1 MARTIKSRS
10 SSSRSKKKSWVRNAG
25 SSVGNA
31 FKITAKEVLPSTYNT
46 AQGISEINKEIRN
59 TSRKFK
65 NVQTQEQR
73 EMGKNKLAKAARDTF
88 NRAKEQLNSGVFSNI
103 VSDELYDSFENDI
116 MGDFDLN
123 DDFALDD
130 EFSDSTNNSKNAEV
144 YMNASAGVA
153 KSIVLSSS
161 AQVKGMEHLANSINR
176 TNAKLSSANADAI
189 INSVLYGTNLLNSS
203 LMTLNHKVDR
213 INDNIEKLLEFHNS
227 NTVQAYE
234 TMGDFFS
241 SANDMMSGIGDMLE
255 NMTKYKYSKD
265 KPSSKNFDTSSG
277 FNVKEYLGYVKN
289 NFGNS
294 LIGTMAQLMLPGQG
308 MGGGDGIKKIKNDPV
323 GFIAEKFIGMA
334 MPKSLKKFDEKIG
347 KYADEI
353 LKRIGSYSPKGLGFG
368 GQMIWSLLGISD
380 IFGNDRN
387 KLKGLSLSGYTKD
400 ALPWNGYAQRAIVE
414 VIPEYLSSMD
424 NNIANISKILSK
436 SNLNVDPNG
445 FNRVSYS
452 KGNKRYYDYETG
464 MFKTK
469 DRIEKDFNDELK
481 YSLNNMAESIT
492 DAINGVGDK
501 KQRKKVSSRVN
512 EITNDRIF
520 DNIDDKQARIE
531 FAKAISY
538 LKKENYNLYK
548 QAIMD
553 YDSYIS
559 ESIAGL
565 NEKLFD
571 IGSSDTSIFRNI
583 NNQYGKTAW
592 NDRRNNIKFKRTDEH
607 GRRKFDINHF
617 EYAFMDSSLVDERV
631 LKYMR
636 EMGLTDDIIEDIVS
650 EPGFYKEIEK
660 VVDKATSINEQKTE
674 CEKIIK
680 KYYQEWIVKNTHL
693 GEKIVGKFSPKRAEA
708 MRKKR
713 MNKYARS
720 KFVDPVDDRLF
731 RTVYGINKDLEDDF
745 DYKHYRPVRSVDDFD
760 FDDLDYNTYSVGTK
774 RSVKFSGNKAALRN
788 KLRNRRVRHSN
799 DTDDIR
805 AQVEK
810 MDITGNPKDILG
822 RDQRK
827 VAQDTALRNNLVNRL
842 QDAPTPNTPE
852 EALMQNANANTIA
865 ISNLSASFT
874 NFTSS
879 LFGENGLLS
888 KFWDSEPSKKLR
900 EKIKKYFFDEKDG
913 IFKDQ
918 VKKAKDGKKS
928 FWKKTKEE
936 LGKGYDKIQRGTMT
950 YLFGEDWQNNET
962 YLKYLSWTDRH
973 RKDKRNKVYQM
984 ENDPRKVQMAEGVTK
999 ESLKRKL
1006 RKPGDR
1012 KSTVNITSNLT
1023 DDVED
1028 KKYTNT
1034 TETKLLEGP
1043 KRNYKRFTGKKL
1055 IGAKKRFTVG
1065 VDNSADMIESAKDQF
1080 ALTIYSGAEK
1090 IEDAAEDVAEDI
1102 KGTNDST
1109 KKKKVTQNIF
1119 EKFKES
1125 AKKIAPKAAAAAI
1138 AGGIFGLLATRQNL
1152 GLTGLAFLPHTVLG
1166 GAIAAAGL
1174 SILSHTEAFQSVM
1187 FGKMDDN
1194 GERHGGIFTK
1204 KMQASFKKALP
1215 FAIGGATLGVIKSI
1229 ILPSTV
1235 SQFGAGGV
1243 LTSALLP
1250 SGVIGGALLGAA
1262 LGILKNNESF
1272 QSMLFGEKGADGKR
1286 SGTWLSNHWNK
1297 SKERLSK
1304 LFPMIGKG
1312 IKGFAIGALTATT
1325 MSHMGFIPAALSAG
1339 GPIGMG
1345 IAGMVIGMSSASKKF
1360 NEYLFGTEQVDE
1372 NGNVIGRKTNGLLRR
1387 MANVM
1392 KVTIIDNI
1400 IGPAKE
1406 HVMGTLNTI
1415 RKNITIPFRK
1425 AFGPIVDS
1433 VKEVKDNIVDNIKAV
1448 IEKIGAGAKT
1458 IIESA
1463 LHRIFGPVASIT
1475 KFITKAITK
1484 TASLGIY
1491 GAVAPVSIG
1500 LRGLE
1505 LLTRGKRKD
1514 AMGDYRKEYRRNIAT
1529 MLMGK
1534 WRTEREAGNSR
1545 TGLGKA
1551 VDIFQAIRGKGDIA
1565 RAAKEGWADQ
1575 MSDLGR
1581 NAFGWMTADN
1591 DLDDINAKAKAA
1603 KKENKMWKKVNK
1615 IRENITIKDLGGREV
1630 DLTDE
1635 QVKRYRE
1642 MFRKAGMKDDKYLN
1656 RLQTSDD
1663 IMDLL
1668 YRRGEWSKAVK
1679 NGTLEEQIM
1688 RDGVKVQESP
1698 EEKAARERTMRYQ
1711 SAVEDYLQ
1719 SIRDFFAGKALNSHL
1734 KINDFTSE
1742 ADRTEYADRILKKLK
1757 RHGIDTSGM
1766 GIEDIGN
1773 LSADILDDDL
1783 FNEYRESGYFAT
1795 GNFRDFVKQRKR
1807 KDENEKKRFKYNSK
1821 KNQFE
1826 ADKNKYEAMR
1836 EEYLRKYGDIR
1847 RKATRMN
1854 VGFNDDAMYSRV
1866 GISKDKFLDKLIKA
1880 AYAGDVDLSGFTF
1893 GGRTSEDASNASV
1906 IENLKRVKK
1915 SGKVDKG
1922 LGSEGINGL
1931 ADFVESKIK
1940 DNDDVKSSYLQ
1951 KIIDLFRETNEL
1963 AGLNHKLQEEQIN
1976 LAKENENL
1984 QKEANKINQDIADAA
1999 AVDVE
2004 INTDGDITGDDV
2016 RKKRKST
2023 SKGNPLKR
2031 FGKRIM
2037 DKYKITENENVQNM
2051 KNNIKS
2057 FFALNRKDE
2066 DTEEVRKGATSVA
2079 TIGATSAAKTN
2090 EEEEK
2095 PSENDTSIIRKAL
2108 GKILGVSGSVLG
2120 AVGNTLPAK
2129 LVVAGVKKIIPA
2141 YTVAGITIGIAEIIR
2156 PGFQARLEA
2165 KTQEFSNFIERG
2177 AIWDQYVLPT
2187 LEHGLTSIGNG
2198 INKFSENFPMYWN
2211 QYIFPSIT
2219 KVFENIGK
2227 NAHYIAEVIKVMFN
2241 TLAEPMMNAFVSV
2254 VPTIA
2259 GSVLK
2264 ALWNVTVGKLF
2275 PRWKFKTDTTEV
2287 YTISTAHMS
2296 KEQRESMIQGL
2307 EANGN
2312 NVIDVD
2318 EDGNVSYTKDQDAIG
2333 IDEDGNATYADHTD
2347 AQRIGLNGFVRGAI
2361 NAARGG
2367 RTGRLLYKGAGAV
2380 MGATVGGAFGL
2391 MPGGISPVTGAL
2403 YGGARGAALGDAAIK
2418 ATSSVARSVA
2428 GSSIN
2433 TIVSSTGLRSGRA
2446 SDIGAKVLQKGA
2458 LNNISDKTLD
2468 EVNKVLVSNI
2478 DDKQAYDIL
2487 KGISAESAAGNVKSG
2502 AGAMVAKGLSVH
2514 KAPEELLEEVL
2525 KYLPVEERLGVL
2537 EKYASESVSKSIV
2550 DIARRNIIKDTA
2562 LDLGFTM
2569 SKSEAGA
2576 IAEATAKAAAGEAT
2590 TDFEKDIL
2598 KKSTQ
2603 TVVETGASDAVKES
2617 RKGLIRKAFGL
2628 VEKGISAIAKNK
2640 VVLKVLGKI
2649 MKDKSGQKTVIAK
2662 TISAISSWL
2671 KKILTEILSEERL
2684 YMKFATLLG
2693 TQIAKAGIT
2702 TSPIGI
2708 LFGIYDLATGF
2719 FEAANLFKVNA
2730 NDVDLLMRFISS
2742 VMKCLMGI
2750 SVGIVIDLTLEVVG
2764 AFKGCDLKCE
2774 FASFLYDKLS
2784 GLFNDQFALNLDEA
2798 QKRFEE
2804 EAAQYNAENGDDL
2817 TLDEYSDT
2825 IANRSVIKRVWSV
2838 IRHPI
2843 QAMDKALGYGK
2854 PAGAYSGYTMT
2865 DYNDDYI
2872 TNDVSGGTIRSGA
2885 SVNTSNNRNKSSNI
2899 NNAGFGR
2906 GPVGFGY
2913 GQALSQKN
2921 AQWSNIPLGTL
2932 PNGQPSTMANG
2943 GCGPTSLAMI
2953 ANDINGK
2960 MISPGDIGKMAA
2972 ASGYITQGGANA
2984 ALFTKGAAEMGLK
2997 PHQVT
3002 RGSELYT
3009 NIKSGV
3015 PTIVAGRGDHTNDP
3029 FTSAGHIVVA
3039 SGMDSNGNIIIKDP
3053 MDGKTKSYSASSVIN
3068 NATGG
3073 WSYGYGNID
3082 IPDMYKTK
3090 KTAYDIPFGYGSS
3103 SKNEKL
3109 AKQIAARKGIN
3120 RTGYVDSKINST
3132 SKVIAAVKSQQKK
3145 YDNPFDSNL
3154 VGTFAWIKKNIM
3166 DENKFY
3172 KSKAKTQVPEQTS
3185 NLRNMKDNS
3194 LYVAVMSYY
3203 HDNPPLYRNLIVD
3216 AYEKYK
3222 KLKIYDKYIKYG
3234 LARVKLVATRYIYEY
3249 VYKKWNKNSDNGITK
3264 IDYFTKDTDL
3274 CKTKSDIPVSRIT
3287 DEMLDQYL
3295 RELRATDATRYN
3307 LLMSGFRFEVIH
3319 NGNFSKYC
3327 KKSENSDAVR
3337 GTKSD
3342 WSVTLSNLKESNYT
3356 VVPKSSSLEKQCW
3369 RTMRSYIYCHWDDSD
3384 SKINKIEENVN
3395 NWDLALGTDSAD
3407 FAYDDTGFSIE
3418 HTREGVL
3425 SFLQSLKGEN
3435 LFTKL
3440 SRLANAISS
3449 YIQSYIQGTDPWDPI
3464 ATALESDIKSD
3475 YDIDE
3480 SGYSSSGSAQ
3490 GGSPGTSGITSGT
3503 VNGVTIEIPENLRY
3517 TAAEWRAKYPK
3528 MTRDTV
3534 AQIKNAITPFAQTLA
3549 VAGKIP
3555 PSLIIGQGIAET
3567 HLGTNGTIFPKTANF
3582 YNTTTTG
3589 KSGSWPNYY
3598 QVGKYKYR
3606 AFTNVGQG
3614 MLDYANFM
3622 NGSRYAGVR
3631 AATTTSE
3638 AVRALG
3644 KSGFAEDSSYATK
3657 VQNIIDQY
3665 NLGALDKATVGWGD
3679 ILLPVGYGDNSWGE
3693 MISGYA
3699 EGVGNAM
3706 KASKMG
3712 DLWDWINSK
3721 YSSGKSSNSNTTSKS
3736 SSSSSGSSVGS
3747 SVTVVGNNAKEAIQ
3761 KTLKYTR
3768 ISSPFGYRSD
3778 PQSGKR
3784 KMHNGIDF
3792 AAPAGTPIYTPVSGT
3807 VTRSDSPGNTGGF
3820 GNLVVVTD
3828 SNGTQ
3833 HYFAHQSKRLVSK
3846 GTRVA
3851 KGAKVGL
3858 VGSTGKSTGNHLHYG
3873 VKKNGSWINPASYS
3887 LVGLGPDY
3895 NKKLNIANVN
3905 MSKRYNINP
3914 DAPYFGGNSENGGFI
3929 NKNTFIN
3936 TNNGGV
3942 ESRLDNIANTIDK
3955 WYGDSKNS
3963 SATNITNS
3971 GNTTIIGGN
3980 KTNNISTGS
3989 RAKSTKSLK
3998 NPNLNSMYNKI
4009 ASL

>member
-123 DDFALDD
+123 DDFALDDD

-294 LIGTMAQLMLPGQG
+294 LLGTMAQLMLPGQG
-308 MGGGDGIKKIKNDPV
+308 MGGGDTIKKIKNDPV

-501 KQRKKVSSRVN
+501 KQRKKVSSRVS

-553 YDSYIS
+553 YDNYIN

-592 NDRRNNIKFKRTDEH
+592 NDRRNNIKFKRTDER

-617 EYAFMDSSLVDERV
+617 EYAFMDSSLIDERI
-631 LKYMR
+631 LNYMR
-636 EMGLTDDIIEDIVS
+636 EMGITDDIIEDIAS
-650 EPGFYKEIEK
+650 EPGFYKEIQK
-660 VVDKATSINEQKTE
+660 VADKATSINEQKTE
-674 CEKIIK
+674 CKKIIK

-745 DYKHYRPVRSVDDFD
+745 DYKHYRPVRSADDFD

-788 KLRNRRVRHSN
+788 RMRNRRARHSN

-984 ENDPRKVQMAEGVTK
+984 ENDPRKVQLAEGVTK

-1028 KKYTNT
+1028 KKYINA

-1080 ALTIYSGAEK
+1080 ALTIYNGAEK

-1102 KGTNDST
+1102 KGSNDST

-1229 ILPSTV
+1229 VLPSTV

-1297 SKERLSK
+1297 SKERLGK

-1433 VKEVKDNIVDNIKAV
+1433 IKEVKDNIVDNIKAV
-1448 IEKIGAGAKT
+1448 IEKIGDGAKT
-1458 IIESA
+1458 IIEGA
-1463 LHRIFGPVASIT
+1463 LHRIFGPVASLT
-1475 KFITKAITK
+1475 KLITKAVTK

-1581 NAFGWMTADN
+1581 NAFDWMTADN
-1591 DLDDINAKAKAA
+1591 DLDDLNAKAKAA

-1711 SAVEDYLQ
+1711 TAVEDYLQ

-1734 KINDFTSE
+1734 KINEFTSE

-1807 KDENEKKRFKYNSK
+1807 KDENEKKRFRYNSK

-1836 EEYLRKYGDIR
+1836 EEYVRKYGDIR

-1866 GISKDKFLDKLIKA
+1866 GINKDKFLDKLIKA

-1915 SGKVDKG
+1915 SGKIDKG
-1922 LGSEGINGL
+1922 LGPEGINGL

-1940 DNDDVKSSYLQ
+1940 DNDDTKSSYLQ

-2095 PSENDTSIIRKAL
+2095 PTENDTSIIRKAL

-2227 NAHYIAEVIKVMFN
+2227 NAHYIADVIKVMFN
-2241 TLAEPMMNAFVSV
+2241 TLAEPMMNAFISV
-2254 VPTIA
+2254 IPTIA

-2264 ALWNVTVGKLF
+2264 ALWNVTVGKLV
-2275 PRWKFKTDTTEV
+2275 PGWKFKTDTTEV
-2287 YTISTAHMS
+2287 YTLSTAHMS
-2296 KEQRESMIQGL
+2296 KEQRASMIQGL
-2307 EANGN
+2307 QANGN

-2318 EDGNVSYTKDQDAIG
+2318 EDGTISYTRDQDAIG
-2333 IDEDGNATYADHTD
+2333 IDEDGNATYAEHTD

-2380 MGATVGGAFGL
+2380 LGATVGGAFGL

-2446 SDIGAKVLQKGA
+2446 SDIGARVLQNGA

-2603 TVVETGASDAVKES
+2603 SVVETGASDAVKES

-2885 SVNTSNNRNKSSNI
+2885 STNTSNNRNKSSNI

-2921 AQWSNIPLGTL
+2921 AQWSSIPLGTL

-2972 ASGYITQGGANA
+2972 ANGYITQGGANA

-3090 KTAYDIPFGYGSS
+3090 KTAYDIPFGYGLISS
-3103 SKNEKL
+3103 TLNKLSNKSKLVKDITTAKKNEAKTTTNYNPPAPSKL
-3109 AKQIAARKGIN
+3109 YNAANK
-3120 RTGYVDSKINST
+3120 TKLT
-3132 SKVIAAVKSQQKK
+3132 SRDIENK
-3145 YDNPFDSNL
+3145 YLADPYKFC
-3154 VGTFAWIKKNIM
+3154 AIKKSIPP
-3166 DENKFY
+3166 
-3172 KSKAKTQVPEQTS
+3172 VPEQT
-3185 NLRNMKDNS
+3185 KDLAGIGNTALYS
-3194 LYVAVMSYY
+3194 LILS
-3203 HDNPPLYRNLIVD
+3203 
-3216 AYEKYK
+3216 YK
-3222 KLKIYDKYIKYG
+3222 KSDFKLYDKYIVEGYKKYEALSWRKKVNTYG
-3234 LARVKLVATRYIYEY
+3234 DNIFRTRYIYEY
-3249 VYKKWNKNSDNGITK
+3249 VYKKWKSSTGSNDTTITK
-3264 IDYFTKDTDL
+3264 IDYFNKSTDV
-3274 CKTKSDIPVSRIT
+3274 CNVATIGKKNVPVSKIT
-3287 DEMLDQYL
+3287 DA
-3295 RELRATDATRYN
+3295 ELRRLVDTVMQSADRDKYYTLRDYWRYVEIPINKKYNKYSIVIKDGETETGTNVTYKSKSVIKQHERTR
-3307 LLMSGFRFEVIH
+3307 L
-3319 NGNFSKYC
+3319 
-3327 KKSENSDAVR
+3327 
-3337 GTKSD
+3337 
-3342 WSVTLSNLKESNYT
+3342 
-3356 VVPKSSSLEKQCW
+3356 
-3369 RTMRSYIYCHWDDSD
+3369 SYIYVNWGLSS
-3384 SKINKIEENVN
+3384 SKIKDMQERVDNSEYYVN
-3395 NWDLALGTDSAD
+3395 GVDMSSIAATDESLASGLL
-3407 FAYDDTGFSIE
+3407 E
-3418 HTREGVL
+3418 HTREGVMN
-3425 SFLQSLKGEN
+3425 FLGSLKGEN

-3440 SRLANAISS
+3440 KRLAGAISS
-3449 YIQSYIQGTDPWDPI
+3449 YMTAYVNGTDPWEAI
-3464 ATALESDIKSD
+3464 ASELESDVSSD
-3475 YDIDE
+3475 YETAEDGKTLGSTGIVDFNGSSITIPAE
-3480 SGYSSSGSAQ
+3480 LNVSGRQ
-3490 GGSPGTSGITSGT
+3490 
-3503 VNGVTIEIPENLRY
+3503 
-3517 TAAEWRAKYPK
+3517 WAKK
-3528 MTRDTV
+3528 SLSERLNIL
-3534 AQIKNAITPFAQTLA
+3534 AKFAQDNARSTSL
-3549 VAGKIP
+3549 P
-3555 PSLIIGQGIAET
+3555 PSLTLAQAIQET
-3567 HLGTNGTIFPKTANF
+3567 SLGSAGGALSSNNMFGVMPKGKLAK
-3582 YNTTTTG
+3582 YNTIGDSVVRYWDVLSG
-3589 KSGSWPNYY
+3589 KLYSGA
-3598 QVGKYKYR
+3598 R
-3606 AFTNVGQG
+3606 T
-3614 MLDYANFM
+3614 
-3622 NGSRYAGVR
+3622 
-3631 AATTTSE
+3631 ATTAYDAMHAVANAGYCTSTY
-3638 AVRALG
+3638 
-3644 KSGFAEDSSYATK
+3644 DYPN
-3657 VQNIIDQY
+3657 NIPMAKIDYENKLKRLYVNY
-3665 NLGALDKATVGWGD
+3665 NLGQYDSVGGKNIYGWGD
-3679 ILLPVGYGDNSWGE
+3679 IDLPIGYGNSTWGE

-3721 YSSGKSSNSNTTSKS
+3721 YSSGKSSNTNTTSKS
-3736 SSSSSGSSVGS
+3736 SSSSLSGSSVGS
-3747 SVTVVGNNAKEAIQ
+3747 SVNVVGNNAKEAIQ

-3807 VTRSDSPGNTGGF
+3807 VTRSESPGSTGGF

-3828 SNGTQ
+3828 SKGTQ

-3846 GTRVA
+3846 GARVA

-3905 MSKRYNINP
+3905 MAKRYNINP

-3936 TNNGGV
+3936 ANNDGV
-3942 ESRLDNIANTIDK
+3942 ESRLDTIANTIDK

-3963 SATNITNS
+3963 SPTNITNS

-3989 RAKSTKSLK
+3989 RAKSAKSLK

-4009 ASL
+4009 ATL

>member
-1 MARTIKSRS
+1 MARTIKSKS
-10 SSSRSKKKSWVRNAG
+10 SGSHTKKKTWIKNAG
-25 SSVGNA
+25 SSLGNA
-31 FKITAKEVLPSTYNT
+31 FKISAKEVLPSTYNT

-65 NVQTQEQR
+65 NVQAQEQR
-73 EMGKNKLAKAARDTF
+73 EMGKNKLAKTARDTF

-116 MGDFDLN
+116 MSDFDLN
-123 DDFALDD
+123 DDFALSDD
-130 EFSDSTNNSKNAEV
+130 EFSDGANNSKNAEV

-213 INDNIEKLLEFHNS
+213 INDNIERLLEFHNT
-227 NTVQAYE
+227 NTIQAYE
-234 TMGDFFS
+234 TIGDFFS

-265 KPSSKNFDTSSG
+265 KPSSKNFDTSNG
-277 FNVKEYLGYVKN
+277 FNIKEYLGYVKN
-289 NFGNS
+289 NFNNS
-294 LIGTMAQLMLPGQG
+294 FIGTMAQLMLPGQG
-308 MGGGDGIKKIKNDPV
+308 MGGGDAIKKIKNDPV
-323 GFIAEKFIGMA
+323 GFITEKFIGMA
-334 MPKSLKKFDEKIG
+334 MPKSLKKFDEKLG
-347 KYADEI
+347 KYADEM

-368 GQMIWSLLGISD
+368 GQLIWSLLGISD
-380 IFGNDRN
+380 IFGNERN

-464 MFKTK
+464 MFKSK
-469 DRIEKDFNDELK
+469 DRIEKDFNDELR
-481 YSLNNMAESIT
+481 YSLSNMAESIT
-492 DAINGVGDK
+492 DAIKGIDDK
-501 KQRKKVSSRVN
+501 KQRGKVSSRIS

-520 DNIDDKQARIE
+520 DNIDDKQARTE

-553 YDSYIS
+553 YDAYIS

-565 NEKLFD
+565 NDKLFD

-592 NDRRNNIKFKRTDEH
+592 DDRRNNIKFKTTNDR

-617 EYAFMDSSLVDERV
+617 EYAFMDSSQLDERV

-636 EMGLTDDIIEDIVS
+636 EMGLSDDIIEEIAL
-650 EPGFYKEIEK
+650 EPGFYKDIEK
-660 VVDKATSINEQKTE
+660 VSNNATSLNEQKSE
-674 CEKIIK
+674 CKKIIK
-680 KYYQEWIVKNTHL
+680 KYYQEWVVENTHL

-708 MRKKR
+708 MRKRR
-713 MNKYARS
+713 MNKYSRS
-720 KFVDPVDDRLF
+720 KFVDPVDDRIF

-745 DYKHYRPVRSVDDFD
+745 DYKHYKPPMSEDDFD
-760 FDDLDYNTYSVGTK
+760 FDDYDDGTYRVGSK
-774 RSVKFSGNKAALRN
+774 RTVKFSGNKAALRR
-788 KLRNRRVRHSN
+788 KLRNRRAKHSN

-918 VKKAKDGKKS
+918 VKKAKNGKKS

-936 LGKGYDKIQRGTMT
+936 LGKGYDKIQQGTMA

-973 RKDKRNKVYQM
+973 RKDKRNKVYHM
-984 ENDPRKVQMAEGVTK
+984 ENDPRKVHMAEGVTK
-999 ESLKRKL
+999 ESLKKKL
-1006 RKPGDR
+1006 RKPGDK

-1023 DDVED
+1023 EDVED

-1055 IGAKKRFTVG
+1055 IGAKKKFTAG

-1080 ALTIYSGAEK
+1080 ALTIYNGAEK

-1102 KGTNDST
+1102 KGTNDTT

-1229 ILPSTV
+1229 ILPSAVT
-1235 SQFGAGGV
+1235 QFGAGGV

-1297 SKERLSK
+1297 SKERLGK

-1345 IAGMVIGMSSASKKF
+1345 IAGLVIGMSSASKKF

-1406 HVMGTLNTI
+1406 HVMGTLNTL

-1433 VKEVKDNIVDNIKAV
+1433 VKEIKDNIVDNIKEV
-1448 IEKIGAGAKT
+1448 IEKIGSGAKT
-1458 IIESA
+1458 IIEGA
-1463 LHRIFGPVASIT
+1463 LHRIFGPVASLT
-1475 KFITKAITK
+1475 KLITKAVTK
-1484 TASLGIY
+1484 TASLGIFS
-1491 GAVAPVSIG
+1491 AVAPISIG

-1514 AMGDYRKEYRRNIAT
+1514 SMADYRKEYRKNIAT

-1575 MSDLGR
+1575 MTDLGR

-1591 DLDDINAKAKAA
+1591 DLDDLKAKAKAA
-1603 KKENKMWKKVNK
+1603 KKENKMWKKINK

-1656 RLQTSDD
+1656 KLQTSDD

-1711 SAVEDYLQ
+1711 TAVEDYLQ

-1734 KINDFTSE
+1734 KINEFTSE

-1783 FNEYRESGYFAT
+1783 FNEYRDSGYFAT
-1795 GNFRDFVKQRKR
+1795 GNFSDFVKQRRR
-1807 KDENEKKRFKYNSK
+1807 KDENAKKRFRYNSK

-1836 EEYLRKYGDIR
+1836 EEYLKKYGDVR

-1854 VGFNDDAMYSRV
+1854 VGYNDAVMYSRV

-1893 GGRTSEDASNASV
+1893 GGRTSEGASNDSV
-1906 IENLKRVKK
+1906 VENLKRVKK
-1915 SGKVDKG
+1915 TGKIDKG
-1922 LGSEGINGL
+1922 LGPGGINGL

-1951 KIIDLFRETNEL
+1951 KIIDQFRETNEL
-1963 AGLNHKLQEEQIN
+1963 AGLNHKLQEEQVN

-2016 RKKRKST
+2016 RKKRKGT

-2031 FGKRIM
+2031 FGKRIA
-2037 DKYKITENENVQNM
+2037 DKYKITENENIQNM
-2051 KNNIKS
+2051 KNSIKS
-2057 FFALNRKDE
+2057 FFALNKKDE
-2066 DTEEVRKGATSVA
+2066 DVEKVRKGATSAA
-2079 TIGATSAAKTN
+2079 TIAASSAAKTDK
-2090 EEEEK
+2090 EDEGPDK
-2095 PSENDTSIIRKAL
+2095 KDDTSTIKKVL
-2108 GKILGVSGSVLG
+2108 GKILGVSGSALG
-2120 AVGNTLPAK
+2120 VVGNTLPAK

-2141 YTVAGITIGIAEIIR
+2141 YTVAGITIGIAEIIK

-2187 LEHGLTSIGNG
+2187 LEQGLTSIGNG

-2219 KVFENIGK
+2219 KVFENMGK
-2227 NAHYIAEVIKVMFN
+2227 NAHYIADVIKVMFN
-2241 TLAEPMMNAFVSV
+2241 TLAEPMMNAFISV
-2254 VPTIA
+2254 IPTIA

-2264 ALWNVTVGKLF
+2264 ALWNVTVGKLV
-2275 PRWKFKTDTTEV
+2275 PGWKFKTDTTEV
-2287 YTISTAHMS
+2287 YTLSTAHMS
-2296 KEQRESMIQGL
+2296 KEQRASMIQGL
-2307 EANGN
+2307 QANGN

-2318 EDGNVSYTKDQDAIG
+2318 EDGTISYTRDQDAIG
-2333 IDEDGNATYADHTD
+2333 VDEDGNATYADHSD
-2347 AQRIGLNGFVRGAI
+2347 AQRIGLNGFVRGAV

-2367 RTGRLLYKGAGAV
+2367 RVGKILYKGAGAV

-2391 MPGGISPVTGAL
+2391 MPGGISPITGAL
-2403 YGGARGAALGDAAIK
+2403 YGGARGAALGNAALK

-2428 GSSIN
+2428 GSSLN
-2433 TIVSSTGLRSGRA
+2433 TIVASSGLRSSRA
-2446 SDIGAKVLQKGA
+2446 SDIGARVLQNGA

-2468 EVNKVLVSNI
+2468 EVNKVLVANI

-2550 DIARRNIIKDTA
+2550 DIARKNIIKDTA

-2603 TVVETGASDAVKES
+2603 TAAEAGASDAVKES
-2617 RKGLIRKAFGL
+2617 KKGFIRKAFGL
-2628 VEKGISAIAKNK
+2628 VEKGLSAIANNK

-2662 TISAISSWL
+2662 TISAISTWL
-2671 KKILTEILSEERL
+2671 KEKLTYILSEERI

-2719 FEAANLFKVNA
+2719 FEAANLFKINA
-2730 NDVDLLMRFISS
+2730 SDVDLLMRFISS

-2750 SVGIVIDLTLEVVG
+2750 SIGIVIDLTLEFVG

-2774 FASFLYDKLS
+2774 LASFLYDKLS
-2784 GLFNDQFALNLDEA
+2784 GLFSDQFALNLEEA

-2804 EAAQYNAENGDDL
+2804 EAKQYNEETGSDL

-2825 IANRSVIKRVWSV
+2825 VANKSVIKRVWNI

-2843 QAMDKALGYGK
+2843 KAIDKALGYGK
-2854 PAGAYSGYTMT
+2854 PADAYSGYTMT
-2865 DYNDDYI
+2865 DYKDDYL
-2872 TNDVSGGTIRSGA
+2872 TGGASGGSVRSGA
-2885 SVNTSNNRNKSSNI
+2885 SINTSKNKNKSSNI
-2899 NNAGFGR
+2899 NNPGYGR

-2913 GQALSQKN
+2913 GQVLSQKN

-2953 ANDINGK
+2953 ANDIAGRTL
-2960 MISPGDIGKMAA
+2960 SPGDVGKMAA
-2972 ASGYITQGGANA
+2972 ANGYITQGGANA
-2984 ALFTKGAAEMGLK
+2984 ELFTRGAESIGLK

-3002 RGSELYT
+3002 RGSELYA

-3039 SGMDSNGNIIIKDP
+3039 SGTDSNGNIIIKDP

-3073 WSYGYGNID
+3073 WSYGYGNLD
-3082 IPDMYKTK
+3082 ISDIYKPK
-3090 KTAYDIPFGYGSS
+3090 RNAYNISLGYGSS
-3103 SKNEKL
+3103 KHEKL
-3109 AKQIAARKGIN
+3109 ANSIAARKGITRKTTN
-3120 RTGYVDSKINST
+3120 SNPPATGNALKMQRNV
-3132 SKVIAAVKSQQKK
+3132 KVKK
-3145 YDNPFDSNL
+3145 NPFDSRV
-3154 VGTFAWIKKNIM
+3154 VGSFTWIKKNIM
-3166 DENKFY
+3166 DETALY
-3172 KSKAKTQVPEQTS
+3172 KSKGKTEVPGQTS
-3185 NLRNMKDNS
+3185 VTRKISDKA
-3194 LYVAVMSYY
+3194 LYAAVVGYY
-3203 HDNPPLYRNLIVD
+3203 GKNPALYRNMIVD
-3216 AYEKYK
+3216 AYDKYRS
-3222 KLKIYDKYIKYG
+3222 LKVYDKYIKYG
-3234 LARVKLVATRYIYEY
+3234 TARVRLVATRFIYEY
-3249 VYKKWNKNSDNGITK
+3249 IYKNWNKSLKENGITK
-3264 IDYFTKDTDL
+3264 IDYFTKDTDK
-3274 CKTKSDIPVSRIT
+3274 CKTITDVPVSRIT
-3287 DEMLDQYL
+3287 DAMLDQYC
-3295 RELRATDATRYN
+3295 RELRDIDPNKYN
-3307 LLMSGFRFEVIH
+3307 LLMSGFKYEVVH

-3342 WSVTLSNLKESNYT
+3342 WSVALSNRKESNYS
-3356 VVPKSSSLEKQCW
+3356 VVPKSPALEKQCW
-3369 RTMRSYIYCHWDDSD
+3369 RTMRSYIYCHWDDSS
-3384 SKINKIEENVN
+3384 SKLNAIQENVN

-3425 SFLQSLKGEN
+3425 AFLQSLKGEN

-3440 SRLANAISS
+3440 SRLASAIST
-3449 YIQSYIQGTDPWDPI
+3449 YIQSYVQGTDPWDPI

-3480 SGYSSSGSAQ
+3480 SGYSPSGSAQ
-3490 GGSPGTSGITSGT
+3490 GGMPGTSGATSGT

-3517 TAAEWRAKYPK
+3517 TAAEWRAKYPR
-3528 MTRDTV
+3528 MTKSAV
-3534 AQIKNAITPFAQTLA
+3534 AQIKDAITPFVQTLA

-3555 PSLIIGQGIAET
+3555 PSLFIGQAIAET
-3567 HLGTNGTIFPKTANF
+3567 SLGANGKIFPKTANF

-3589 KSGSWPNYY
+3589 KKGSWPNYY
-3598 QVGKYKYR
+3598 QSGKYKYR
-3606 AFTNVGQG
+3606 AFSNVGQG

-3631 AATTTSE
+3631 AATTTNE

-3644 KSGFAEDSSYATK
+3644 KSGFAEDPMYATK
-3657 VQNIIDQY
+3657 VQDIINQY

-3679 ILLPVGYGDNSWGE
+3679 ITSPVGYGNSWGE
-3693 MISGYA
+3693 MISEYYD
-3699 EGVGNAM
+3699 GVGNAM
-3706 KASKMG
+3706 RASKMG
-3712 DLWDWINSK
+3712 DLWNWINSK
-3721 YSSGKSSNSNTTSKS
+3721 FSAKKSSGPSSKS
-3736 SSSSSGSSVGS
+3736 SSPALSGSSVGS

-3761 KTLKYTR
+3761 KTLKYKY
-3768 ISSPFGYRSD
+3768 ISSPFGRRTD
-3778 PQSGKR
+3778 PVNGK
-3784 KMHNGIDF
+3784 KGAMHNGIDF
-3792 AAPAGTPIYTPVSGT
+3792 AAPGGTPIYTPVSGT
-3807 VTRSDSPGNTGGF
+3807 VTRSDSPGSTGGF

-3828 SNGTQ
+3828 SKGTQ

-3851 KGAKVGL
+3851 KGAKIGL

-3929 NKNTFIN
+3929 NKNTIISA
-3936 TNNGGV
+3936 NNGGV

-3989 RAKSTKSLK
+3989 RSKNTKSLK
-3998 NPNLNSMYNKI
+3998 NENLSSMYNKI